1 VSAHKLRS
9 SIAQLGPNATVH
21 LAAYVF
27 GLGPDQILDCMVLD
41 SLRKFTMP
49 EAGGLFLRGVEAPLL
64 VVTTRGSYWSCTSKL
79 RLRRLAPALQLI
91 DLGTCHLEGVLHRD
105 ANPESA
111 FALSSVYC

>member
-27 GLGPDQILDCMVLD
+27 GLGPDAILECMVID

-64 VVTTRGSYWSCTSKL
+64 LVSTRGSRWSCTSKL
-79 RLRRLAPALQLI
+79 RLRQLTPALKLI
-91 DLGTCHLEGVLHRD
+91 DLGTCHLEGRLHQD

-111 FALSSVYC
+111 FTLTSVYC